1 MKGKMKV
8 AIIKKKLKIK
18 EILLKRDMK
27 RLKKEFLESF
37 FDDVYII
44 ELGKIKE
51 VVPGI
56 KTFNLQYSIDIK
68 TVKSLFLLD
77 KFIRNNNFDLRVF
90 NNRRTNITEIDD
102 CGKHSE
108 SYTYYYDKVFCDTI
122 YFSDYTE
129 RLESFLDLMKD

>member
-1 MKGKMKV
+1 MKV

-18 EILLKRDMK
+18 KILLKRDMK

-56 KTFNLQYSIDIK
+56 KTFKLQYSIDIK
-68 TVKSLFLLD
+68 TVKSLLLLD
-77 KFIRNNNFDLRVF
+77 KLIRDNNFDLRVF

-102 CGKHSE
+102 CGKHYE
-108 SYTYYYDKVFCDTI
+108 SYTFYYDKVFCDTI

-129 RLESFLDLMKD
+129 RLKSFLDLI

>member
-1 MKGKMKV
+1 MKDKIKV
-8 AIIKKKLKIK
+8 AIIKKKLKAK
-18 EILLKRDMK
+18 EIILRKVIK

-56 KTFNLQYSIDIK
+56 KTFELQYSIDIK
-68 TVKSLFLLD
+68 TVKSLFSLD
-77 KFIRNNNFDLRVF
+77 KLIRDNNFDLRVF

-102 CGKHSE
+102 YGKHYE
-108 SYTYYYDKVFCDTI
+108 SYTFYYDKVFCDTI

-129 RLESFLDLMKD
+129 RLKSFLDLMKD

>member
-1 MKGKMKV
+1 MKDRMKV

-18 EILLKRDMK
+18 KILLKRDMK

-56 KTFNLQYSIDIK
+56 KTFKLQYSIDIK
-68 TVKSLFLLD
+68 TVKSLLLLD
-77 KFIRNNNFDLRVF
+77 KLIRDNNFDLRVF

-102 CGKHSE
+102 CGKHYE
-108 SYTYYYDKVFCDTI
+108 SYTFYYDKVFCDTI

-129 RLESFLDLMKD
+129 RLKSFLDLI

>member
-1 MKGKMKV
+1 MKDRMKV
-8 AIIKKKLKIK
+8 AIIKKNLKVK
-18 EILLKRDMK
+18 EIILKKEIK

-56 KTFNLQYSIDIK
+56 KTFELQYSIDIK

-77 KFIRNNNFDLRVF
+77 KLIRDNNFDLRVF

-102 CGKHSE
+102 CGKHYE
-108 SYTYYYDKVFCDTI
+108 SYTFYYDKVFCDTI

-129 RLESFLDLMKD
+129 RLKSFLDLMKD

>member
-1 MKGKMKV
+1 MKV
-8 AIIKKKLKIK
+8 AIIKKNLKVK
-18 EILLKRDMK
+18 EIILKKEIK

-56 KTFNLQYSIDIK
+56 KTFELKYSIDIK

-77 KFIRNNNFDLRVF
+77 NDI
-90 NNRRTNITEIDD
+90 
-102 CGKHSE
+102 
-108 SYTYYYDKVFCDTI
+108 
-122 YFSDYTE
+122 
-129 RLESFLDLMKD
+129 M